1 MLNARG
7 RPDGLTR
14 QPYTLVWPMA
24 PLTVTKPTANMMVPV
39 PQRAFSFGTST
50 VGPAMAGAASFPGYK
65 RNLPP
70 GPPVPTLKPTCQSAW
85 AEGAGETAATGRR
98 GFPLP
103 ASRERR
109 STRGSHDAAAALS
122 VRDVRS
128 GS

>member
-1 MLNARG
+1 
-7 RPDGLTR
+7 
-14 QPYTLVWPMA
+14 
-24 PLTVTKPTANMMVPV
+24 
-39 PQRAFSFGTST
+39 
-50 VGPAMAGAASFPGYK
+50 MAGAAAFSDYK

-85 AEGAGETAATGRR
+85 AEGAGEAPAIDRPDL
-98 GFPLP
+98 PLP

-109 STRGSHDAAAALS
+109 STRGSHDAAVALS